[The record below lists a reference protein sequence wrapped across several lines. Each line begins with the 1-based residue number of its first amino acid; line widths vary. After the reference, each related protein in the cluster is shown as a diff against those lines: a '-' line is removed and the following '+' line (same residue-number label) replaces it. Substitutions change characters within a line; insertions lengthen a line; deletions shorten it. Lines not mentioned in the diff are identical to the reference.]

1 MLPASKVSVGT
12 SIVILAQAFSAA
24 VFLAIGQVVFQA
36 VLRRDLA
43 VYAPTADENAILLAG
58 VTRFR
63 QVVQPGDLNGV
74 LEAYNGAVTRVFVS
88 STHFHSICLPLIT
101 FTVHFCRVCNFIF
114 PRCVRV
120 GMGRRRKRGL
130 NSSLAQPH
138 AVAKE
143 SDGTACYESV
153 HFGQYCQLVS
163 RFEHGIKGPPE
174 SIDECGR

>member
-1 MLPASKVSVGT
+1 MLPASKVSIGT
-12 SIVILAQAFSAA
+12 SIVILAQALSAA

-43 VYAPTADENAILLAG
+43 VYAPAADEHAILIAG

-88 STHFHSICLPLIT
+88 TTRVYPFCLPLIT
-101 FTVHFCRVCNFIF
+101 FTVHFCRVRNFVF

-120 GMGRRRKRGL
+120 RMGRCRKRGL
-130 NSSLAQPH
+130 NSSSAP
-138 AVAKE
+138 
-143 SDGTACYESV
+143 
-153 HFGQYCQLVS
+153 FG
-163 RFEHGIKGPPE
+163 R
-174 SIDECGR
+174 